1 MELVLSLYYC
11 PVTSKAEQMKQANFV
26 KTFLTEAN
34 RIAEASFHISYMP
47 SRCSCVTNFIS
58 NTVNYYTE
66 ILKAG
71 FHMIA
76 DDRGSHIADD
86 RKESCL
92 YIIADDRKKSQSR
105 L

>member
-1 MELVLSLYYC
+1 MLLSG
-11 PVTSKAEQMKQANFV
+11 ANCLWG
-26 KTFLTEAN
+26 KLSD
-34 RIAEASFHISYMP
+34 ILSYMP
-47 SRCSCVTNFIS
+47 SRFSCVTNFIS